1 MAASDKLLSI
11 ITRWAARLDGRN
23 THLSPFKPHPRGSD
37 NNPPPPPHPT
47 TQYLDV
53 CYKLS
58 YRTKILRLPIKFCLT
73 RELQFCCY
81 YTLYLPSAS
90 WNKVSC
96 YFHWYRPVNHKVLS
110 LVEYNTFLLL
120 RAYIVRRRRKL

>member
-11 ITRWAARLDGRN
+11 ITWWAACLHGRN
-23 THLSPFKPHPRGSD
+23 THLSPFKPHPWGSD
-37 NNPPPPPHPT
+37 NTPPPHNP
-47 TQYLDV
+47 YLDV

-58 YRTKILRLPIKFCLT
+58 YRTKLLRLPIKVCLT

-96 YFHWYRPVNHKVLS
+96 YVHWYRPVNHKVLS
-110 LVEYNTFLLL
+110 HFCYWELTLLGGGGSY
-120 RAYIVRRRRKL
+120 RSR